1 MMRWLFI
8 PVFAPVAYASL
19 LDSDTPVTL
28 DTGELSRIWQEVRSG
43 QPAAPAPSAAAD
55 SWQAAL
61 LAEDAELSRVLLL
74 VWLQEQNPLLPM
86 AEYARDYAEAIS
98 LHIKAL
104 RGQVPA
110 CAVLALAYRTGRLGI
125 FQLPPSEAK
134 ARWFEQR
141 ALTPENCPE

>member
-1 MMRWLFI
+1 MSRCFLTLALV
-8 PVFAPVAYASL
+8 PAAYASL
-19 LDSDTPVTL
+19 LEGDAPVTL
-28 DTGELSRIWQEVRSG
+28 DTAELSRIWQEVRSG
-43 QPAAPAPSAAAD
+43 KPAAPATAAGGA
-55 SWQAAL
+55 WQAAVM
-61 LAEDAELSRVLLL
+61 AEDEELRRVLLL
-74 VWLQEQNPLLPM
+74 AWLQEQNPLLPM
-86 AEYARDYAEAIS
+86 AEHARDYAEAIS

-104 RGQVPA
+104 RGQVAA